1 MVASHV
7 LEFIWMHTVMVLG
20 QKWQN
25 QGGDYFMRVY
35 VQTGKKIRC
44 FQVWALQW

>member
-7 LEFIWMHTVMVLG
+7 LEFIWMQTVMVLG
-20 QKWQN
+20 QN
-25 QGGDYFMRVY
+25 QGGDYFMWVY

-44 FQVWALQW
+44 FQVWALPW